1 MMFIFPKVFRPK
13 KVRGLRGDPR
23 TYVRLKQH
31 TRALVYSRIRELN
44 AVYNVAYGRIAIRN
58 TRSRWGSCSSKGN
71 LNFHYRLVEIPLALA
86 DYVIAHELCH
96 LKEFNHSPRFWAL
109 VSKTIPDWKERK
121 RAIQSLS
128 QQIQEERLLGRFHGF
143 PTRLRKN

>member
-1 MMFIFPKVFRPK
+1 MMFFFSKVFRSK

-23 TYVRLKQH
+23 TYVRLKPH
-31 TRALVYSRIRELN
+31 TRALVHSRIRELN
-44 AVYNVAYGRIAIRN
+44 SVYNVAYGRIAIRN
-58 TRSRWGSCSSKGN
+58 ARSRWGSCSSKGN

-96 LKEFNHSPRFWAL
+96 LKEFNHGPQFWAL

-128 QQIQEERLLGRFHGF
+128 RQIQEERIRGYVRTVR
-143 PTRLRKN
+143 TRLGLR